1 MKGIVLA
8 SHGEFAKG
16 LADSATFFMGD
27 DIEQLEYCC
36 LCQDSSLEE
45 FTARLKAAMARVDS
59 GDGVV
64 VLADLLGGSPCNQ
77 AIAQL
82 REQVDLIAGMNF
94 PVLLELLSA
103 RMGGEVDMESLIAR
117 GRTGLCDVRPI
128 LTSQGVDEDDEV

>member
-16 LADSATFFMGD
+16 LADSAAFFMGD
-27 DIEQLEYCC
+27 DIGQLEYCC
-36 LCQDSSLEE
+36 LRQDSSLEE
-45 FTARLKAAMARVDS
+45 FTARLEAAMARVDS

-82 REQVDLIAGMNF
+82 REHVELVAGMNF

-103 RMGGEVDMESLIAR
+103 RMGGEVDLESLIVR
-117 GRTGLCDVRPI
+117 GRTGLCDVREI
-128 LTSQGVDEDDEV
+128 LAAQGADEDDEA